1 MLVSRR
7 GLSRREFIGGFMLAG
22 AGILAGA
29 CAPQAAPQGS
39 TQAPA
44 GEQPRRGGVLNLWVG
59 GDPPSFDAH
68 QESTYQT
75 LHPVSPCYN
84 LLVQYDPKDH
94 TKIIPDLAERWD
106 VNPDGKVYTFYLK
119 QGVKFHHG
127 KPFKAEDVKASFERI
142 IFPPNNVV
150 SPRKGVF
157 DAVSGIETPDD
168 YTVKFILK
176 RPNASFLANVAQGWN
191 VIYPKDLLDRGD
203 PKKEVS
209 GTGPFKLKNYTRG
222 VSIELERNPEYHISG
237 LPYLDGIR
245 FFIVPDPNT
254 AIAAFLSGQLD
265 VYRTENKA
273 EADEVAQRHA
283 DKATVQKFTIMS
295 NYAMEMNARRRPW
308 DDPRVRLAASL
319 AIDRQAAV
327 KVLTQGEGVAGGIL
341 RPDSQWALPRAEL
354 EKIPGYSPNKAQEIE
369 QARRL
374 LAEAGVGQGFK
385 TTMLTRKGA
394 QFEAP
399 AVFLKDQLAKIGIDV
414 TLDVQESA
422 AFYDRLN
429 RSEFDLFG
437 GSYSAAVDDPDA
449 VFGQSYLCDSERN
462 YSKFCVPQLEE
473 LFVRQSQTMDVNQ
486 RKQLVWELERLALT
500 NVVKVVMAY
509 RVNWWMWWNRVRNF
523 YRQPSYYLTERHE
536 AVWLAES

>member
-1 MLVSRR
+1 MLALSKGFSRR
-7 GLSRREFIGGFMLAG
+7 QFLGGLALAG
-22 AGILAGA
+22 AGTLAWA
-29 CAPQAAPQGS
+29 CAPQASRQGP

-44 GEQPRRGGVLNLWVG
+44 GGEPRRGGVINMWLG

-94 TKIIPDLAERWD
+94 TKLMPDLAERWA
-106 VNPDGKVYTFYLK
+106 VSPDGRVYTFYLK
-119 QGVKFHHG
+119 RGVKFHHG

-142 IFPPNNVV
+142 IWPPANVV

-168 YTVKFILK
+168 YTVRFVLK
-176 RPNASFLANVAQGWN
+176 RPSASFLANVAQGWN

-203 PKKEVS
+203 PKKDVV

-254 AIAAFLSGQLD
+254 AIAAFLSAQLD

-273 EADEVAQRHA
+273 EADEVSQRFPG
-283 DKATVQKFTIMS
+283 KVTVKKFTIMS
-295 NYAMEMNARRRPW
+295 NYAMEMNARRKPW

-319 AIDRQAAV
+319 AIDRAAGV
-327 KVLTQGEGVAGGIL
+327 KVLTQGEGEVGGIL
-341 RPDSQWALPRAEL
+341 RPDSQWALPREEL
-354 EKIPGYSPNKAQEIE
+354 AKIPGYSADKARELE

-374 LAEAGVGQGFK
+374 LAEAGVGPGLK
-385 TTMLTRKGA
+385 ATMLTRKGA

-429 RSEFDLFG
+429 RGEFELFG

-462 YSKFCVPQLEE
+462 YSKFCLPQLED
-473 LFVRQSQTMDVNQ
+473 LFVRQSETMDVNE
-486 RKQLVWELERLALT
+486 RKKLVWELERLALT
-500 NVVKVVMAY
+500 NVVKAVIAY
-509 RVNWWMWWNRVRNF
+509 RVNWWLWWGRVRNF

-536 AVWLAES
+536 DVWLAES

>member
-1 MLVSRR
+1 MWL
-7 GLSRREFIGGFMLAG
+7 
-22 AGILAGA
+22 
-29 CAPQAAPQGS
+29 
-39 TQAPA
+39 
-44 GEQPRRGGVLNLWVG
+44 G

-75 LHPVSPCYN
+75 LHPASPCYN

-94 TKIIPDLAERWD
+94 TKIIPDLAERWE
-106 VNPDGKVYTFYLK
+106 VSPDGKVYTFYLK
-119 QGVKFHHG
+119 RGVKFHHG

-142 IFPPNNVV
+142 IRPPGNVV

-157 DAVSGIETPDD
+157 ESVTGIETTDD
-168 YTVKFILK
+168 YTVRFVLK
-176 RPNASFLANVAQGWN
+176 RPSASFLANVAQGWN
-191 VIYPKDLLDRGD
+191 VVYAKDILERGD
-203 PKKEVS
+203 PKKDVA

-222 VSIELERNPEYHISG
+222 VSIELERNPEYHVSG

-273 EADEVAQRHA
+273 EADEVAQRFA
-283 DKATVQKFTIMS
+283 NKATVKRFTIMS
-295 NYAMEMNARRRPW
+295 NYAMEMNARRKPW
-308 DDPRVRLAASL
+308 DDPWVRLAASL
-319 AIDRQAAV
+319 AIDRAAGV
-327 KVLTQGEGVAGGIL
+327 KVLTQGEGEVGGIL
-341 RPDSQWALPRAEL
+341 RPDSQWALSREEL
-354 EKIPGYSPNKAQEIE
+354 AKIPGYGADKARELD

-374 LAEAGVGQGFK
+374 LGEAGVGAGFK
-385 TTMLTRKGA
+385 ATMLTRKGA

-429 RSEFDLFG
+429 RGEFELFG

-462 YSKFCVPQLEE
+462 YSRFCLPQLED
-473 LFVRQSQTMDVNQ
+473 LFVKQSQTMDVNE
-486 RKQLVWELERLALT
+486 RKRLVWEMERLALT
-500 NVVKVVMAY
+500 NVVKAVIAY
-509 RVNWWMWWNRVRNF
+509 RVNWWLWWNKVRNF

-536 AVWLAES
+536 DVWLAES

>member
-1 MLVSRR
+1 MLVPRK
-7 GLSRREFIGGFMLAG
+7 GFSRREFIGGLVLAG
-22 AGILAGA
+22 AGVMVGA
-29 CAPQAAPQGS
+29 CAPQASPQGGGQ
-39 TQAPA
+39 TPTE
-44 GEQPRRGGVLNLWVG
+44 GPPRRGGVLNLWLG

-94 TKIIPDLAERWD
+94 TRITPDLAERWE
-106 VNPDGKVYTFYLK
+106 VSPDGKVYTFYLK
-119 QGVKFHHG
+119 RGVKFHHG

-142 IFPPNNVV
+142 IWPPDKVV

-157 DAVSGIETPDD
+157 EAVNGIETPDD

-176 RPNASFLANVAQGWN
+176 RPSASFLANVAQGWN
-191 VIYPKDLLDRGD
+191 VIYPKDLLDQGD
-203 PKKEVS
+203 PKKTVA

-237 LPYLDGIR
+237 RPYLDGLR

-273 EADEVAQRHA
+273 EADEVSQRFA

-295 NYAMEMNARRRPW
+295 NFAMELNARRKPW
-308 DDPRVRLAASL
+308 DDPRVRLAVSL
-319 AIDRQAAV
+319 AIDRAAAV
-327 KVLTQGEGVAGGIL
+327 KVLTQGEGQVGGIL

-354 EKIPGYSPNKAQEIE
+354 EKIPGYSANKAQELE
-369 QARRL
+369 QAKRL
-374 LAEAGVGQGFK
+374 LAEAGVGPGLK
-385 TTMLTRKGA
+385 ATMLTRKGA

-399 AVFLKDQLAKIGIDV
+399 AVFLKDQLSKIGIDV

-429 RSEFDLFG
+429 RGEFELFG

-449 VFGQSYLCDSERN
+449 VFGQSYLCESERN
-462 YSKFCVPQLEE
+462 YSKFCLPQLED
-473 LFVRQSQTMDVNQ
+473 LFIRQSQTMDANQ
-486 RKQLVWELERLALT
+486 RKQLVWEMERLALV

-509 RVNWWMWWNRVRNF
+509 RVNWWLWWNRVRNF

-536 AVWLAES
+536 DVWLAES

>member
-1 MLVSRR
+1 MLVSRK
-7 GLSRREFIGGFMLAG
+7 GLSRREFLGGLVLTGAG
-22 AGILAGA
+22 AILGA
-29 CAPQAAPQGS
+29 CAPQAAQQGS
-39 TQAPA
+39 GQAPA
-44 GEQPRRGGVLNLWVG
+44 GDQPRRGGVLNLWVG

-75 LHPVSPCYN
+75 LHPASPCYN

-94 TKIIPDLAERWD
+94 TKVIPDLAERWD
-106 VNPDGKVYTFYLK
+106 VSSDGKVYTFYLK

-142 IFPPNNVV
+142 IWPPNNVV

-157 DAVSGIETPDD
+157 DAVSGIETPND
-168 YTVKFILK
+168 YTVRFILK
-176 RPNASFLANVAQGWN
+176 RPNASFLANIAQGWN
-191 VIYPKDLLDRGD
+191 VIYPKDLLEQGD
-203 PKKEVS
+203 PKKTVV

-222 VSIELERNPEYHISG
+222 VSIELERNPEYHVPG

-254 AIAAFLSGQLD
+254 GIAAFLSGQLD

-273 EADEVAQRHA
+273 EADEVAQRYA
-283 DKATVQKFTIMS
+283 DKATVKKFTIMS

-319 AIDRQAAV
+319 AIDRTAAV

-354 EKIPGYSPNKAQEIE
+354 EKLPGYSPNKAQEIE

-374 LAEAGVGQGFK
+374 LAEAGLGSGFK
-385 TTMLTRKGA
+385 ATMLTRKGA

-429 RSEFDLFG
+429 RGEFELFG

-462 YSKFCVPQLEE
+462 YSKFCLPQLED
-473 LFVRQSQTMDVNQ
+473 LFIRQSQTMDANQ
-486 RKQLVWELERLALT
+486 RKQLVWELERLALV

-509 RVNWWMWWNRVRNF
+509 RVNWWLWWNRVRNF

-536 AVWLAES
+536 DVWLAES